1 MFKIEKL
8 YMQYKKD
15 IYIYLMS
22 LTHNPLLSEDLL
34 SDTFVGAIKSL
45 PAFKGNSDI
54 KTWLFSIARYKW
66 LEYLRKEKKD
76 ISFDGLASLY
86 ITEGIEKKIMEKKAA
101 NRIMELLSREK
112 KRDKDIVLMRVNGYS
127 YYEIAQKHQIS
138 EGSARVI
145 DFRTKKRIKEI
156 LVKEEWEVEKVE
168 RNDK

>member
-34 SDTFVGAIKSL
+34 SETFLGAIKSL

-66 LEYLRKEKKD
+66 FEYLRKDKKD
-76 ISFDGLASLY
+76 VSFDDLAMLY
-86 ITEGIEKKIMEKKAA
+86 ITEGVDDKIVEKKAVS
-101 NRIMELLSREK
+101 RIIELLDCEEK
-112 KRDKDIVLMRVNGYS
+112 RSKDIVLMRINGYS
-127 YYEIAQKHQIS
+127 YYDIALKYQIS

-145 DFRTKKRIKEI
+145 DFRTKRRIKEI
-156 LVKEEWEVEKVE
+156 LIKEEWNNE
-168 RNDK
+168 

>member
-34 SDTFVGAIKSL
+34 SETFLGAIKSL

-66 LEYLRKEKKD
+66 FEYLKKD
-76 ISFDGLASLY
+76 KKDVSFDDLAMLY
-86 ITEGIEKKIMEKKAA
+86 ITEGVDDKIVEKKAVS
-101 NRIMELLSREK
+101 RIIELLDCEEK
-112 KRDKDIVLMRVNGYS
+112 RSKDIVLMRINGYS
-127 YYEIAQKHQIS
+127 YYDIALKYQIS

-145 DFRTKKRIKEI
+145 DFRTKRRIKEI
-156 LVKEEWEVEKVE
+156 LIKEEWNNE
-168 RNDK
+168 

>member
-34 SDTFVGAIKSL
+34 SETFLGAIKSL

-66 LEYLRKEKKD
+66 FEYLRKEKKD
-76 ISFDGLASLY
+76 VSFDDLAMLY
-86 ITEGIEKKIMEKKAA
+86 ITEGVDDKIVEKKAVS
-101 NRIMELLSREK
+101 RIIELLDCEEK
-112 KRDKDIVLMRVNGYS
+112 RSKDIVLMRINGYS
-127 YYEIAQKHQIS
+127 YYDIALKYQIS

-145 DFRTKKRIKEI
+145 DFRTKRRIKEI
-156 LVKEEWEVEKVE
+156 LIKEEWNNE
-168 RNDK
+168 

>member
-34 SDTFVGAIKSL
+34 SETFLGAIKSL

-66 LEYLRKEKKD
+66 FEYLRKEKKD
-76 ISFDGLASLY
+76 VFFDDLAMLY
-86 ITEGIEKKIMEKKAA
+86 ITEGVDDKIVEKKAVS
-101 NRIMELLSREK
+101 RIIELLDCEEK
-112 KRDKDIVLMRVNGYS
+112 RSKDIVLMRINGYS
-127 YYEIAQKHQIS
+127 YYDIASKYQIS

-145 DFRTKKRIKEI
+145 DFRTKRRIKEI
-156 LVKEEWEVEKVE
+156 LIKEEWNNE
-168 RNDK
+168 

>member
-8 YMQYKKD
+8 YLQYKKD

-34 SDTFVGAIKSL
+34 SDTFLGAIKSL
-45 PAFKGNSDI
+45 PAFKGNSDV

-66 LEYLRKEKKD
+66 FEYLRKEKKD
-76 ISFDGLASLY
+76 IAFDDLAMLY
-86 ITEGIEKKIMEKKAA
+86 ITEGVENKIVEKKAVS
-101 NRIMELLSREK
+101 RILELLDCEEK
-112 KRDKDIVLMRVNGYS
+112 RSKDIVLMRINGYS
-127 YYEIAQKHQIS
+127 YYDIALKYQIS

-156 LVKEEWEVEKVE
+156 LIKEEWNNE
-168 RNDK
+168 

>member
-34 SDTFVGAIKSL
+34 SETFLGAIKSL

-66 LEYLRKEKKD
+66 FEYLRKDKKD
-76 ISFDGLASLY
+76 VSFDDLAMLY
-86 ITEGIEKKIMEKKAA
+86 ITEGVDDKIVEKKAVS
-101 NRIMELLSREK
+101 RIIELLDCEEK
-112 KRDKDIVLMRVNGYS
+112 NLK
-127 YYEIAQKHQIS
+127 
-138 EGSARVI
+138 
-145 DFRTKKRIKEI
+145 I
-156 LVKEEWEVEKVE
+156 LY
-168 RNDK
+168 

>member
-34 SDTFVGAIKSL
+34 SETFLGAIKSL

-66 LEYLRKEKKD
+66 FEYLRKDKKD
-76 ISFDGLASLY
+76 VSFDDLAMLY
-86 ITEGIEKKIMEKKAA
+86 ITEGVDDKIIEKKAVS
-101 NRIMELLSREK
+101 RIIELLDCEEK
-112 KRDKDIVLMRVNGYS
+112 RSKDIVLMRINGYS
-127 YYEIAQKHQIS
+127 YYDIALKYQIS

-145 DFRTKKRIKEI
+145 DFRTKRRIKEI
-156 LVKEEWEVEKVE
+156 LIKEEWNNE
-168 RNDK
+168 